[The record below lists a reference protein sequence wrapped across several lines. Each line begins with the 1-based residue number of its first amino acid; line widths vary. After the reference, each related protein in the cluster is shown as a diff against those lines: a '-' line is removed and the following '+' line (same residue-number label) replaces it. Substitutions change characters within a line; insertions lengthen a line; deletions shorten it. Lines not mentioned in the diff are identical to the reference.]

1 MYPTQLARR
10 LSALTGALLV
20 LLTNLSSLCGGFPE
34 DLYPLHQIPFSEG
47 SPEYEVFCGH
57 RHSDEFS
64 NCSHNYEFQ
73 LLRELA
79 YDGRNHLLLGAKNHV
94 FLVDVEDFQI
104 FRSKIEWK
112 STEDDQGMCQMKGLM
127 KHECHN
133 FIRVLELRNDSTLFV
148 CGTNAYDPKCR
159 DYPLERFSER
169 SYSGGA
175 PTMSGIAKCPFD
187 PSHKNTAVFA
197 DGKLYS
203 ATVADFT
210 ARDTV
215 IYRSLGY
222 SEPYDPTLK
231 TEQYDSKWLNE
242 PSFIKSFEH
251 GNKVFFFFKET
262 AVEYINCGKTI
273 YSRVARVCKD
283 DQGGQRVLQNRW
295 TTFMKARL
303 NCSVPGEYPFY
314 FDEIQAMTDLIQV
327 GDSYRMYA
335 VFTTPQNSISG
346 SAVCAFDMENITEA
360 FDGKYKE
367 QETTQS
373 TWLPVPPN
381 RVPSPRPGNCVNNS
395 KLVPDTTLN
404 FVKTHPLM
412 DSAVGAWGGEPLFI
426 KTGSARFTA
435 IAVDTAAGIGNHL
448 VMFIGTNTGKVLK
461 ILYVDGRQVFLE
473 EIEVMDQDTPEAE
486 RSILNLRL
494 VQKTPGEKVLV
505 AVTQR
510 KVVQVPLARCQ
521 RYSSCRSC
529 VKAQDPYCGWSGDNN
544 DCREAVSNTLQD
556 ILNGDHTSFSG
567 YTCSG
572 FSDYGDT
579 SPQSTQAP
587 CECRSPVLE
596 VVALADEGRP
606 PAEGGPPAVSD
617 LAEQLL
623 GGFDAAAAVEQTAGA
638 IRRMYG
644 DWLGNAVRE
653 HGEVFGQTARSLY
666 HRLVEMCES
675 GESETYRRMKHE
687 WGCLRRCLLLH
698 HRDVM
703 TVGHLTPQERYNI
716 LDAMLATVYD
726 VAMETVF
733 GLVQRQANGDI
744 ASERQTYGTLLD
756 ELLLD
761 RYNHTCN
768 SSRMYHRN
776 RLEIAIL
783 ESFLVREDHRMLLN
797 SSRLH
802 LLRSIHR
809 SASRFL
815 QAEQNLAKYGERL
828 LIKFVRL
835 TRLMVREDADLQ
847 GQYNRTVQPVVD
859 IIQDLS
865 PAEKERAKWHVFSN
879 TVTKI
884 VCRALLQLSG
894 TECKEEETGRRRC
907 VSEEVME
914 EIDSD
919 DDDEDEGSGADAES
933 RSSWIISDRWKE
945 LKEQHEKMQRF
956 LKRGPR
962 E

>member
-587 CECRSPVLE
+587 CECRSPGPATTAQVTLHTTPGE
-596 VVALADEGRP
+596 VTSPTTSPVPLPSQTDP
-606 PAEGGPPAVSD
+606 PGVQLGEPVEMPA
-617 LAEQLL
+617 
-623 GGFDAAAAVEQTAGA
+623 GKVEQTVVKPPDLHVSSQVGSYPGGSPTTLALAIVFSVIGGIILGVLVTYCVVCRQGGKDSHESHA
-638 IRRMYG
+638 VVEVPASPPREKNEFPKNGSLNNLADTCNYINNTKKQDNYKMRNENFNHNQNSNGSPSTVPNGTIPNGSPGQMASMHVKDSDIRRESLIDRERMAVSGYATLDRDVTAPRKLPG
-644 DWLGNAVRE
+644 VPADTSPKHRYPRAHGPINPNEYDMGEFITPPKVPTKQTLPPRVPPKAGTLGRDGRPKPMGPKPVPPPKPP
-653 HGEVFGQTARSLY
+653 QL
-666 HRLVEMCES
+666 
-675 GESETYRRMKHE
+675 RMQQHH
-687 WGCLRRCLLLH
+687 H
-698 HRDVM
+698 HR
-703 TVGHLTPQERYNI
+703 H
-716 LDAMLATVYD
+716 
-726 VAMETVF
+726 
-733 GLVQRQANGDI
+733 
-744 ASERQTYGTLLD
+744 
-756 ELLLD
+756 
-761 RYNHTCN
+761 
-768 SSRMYHRN
+768 
-776 RLEIAIL
+776 
-783 ESFLVREDHRMLLN
+783 
-797 SSRLH
+797 
-802 LLRSIHR
+802 
-809 SASRFL
+809 
-815 QAEQNLAKYGERL
+815 
-828 LIKFVRL
+828 
-835 TRLMVREDADLQ
+835 AD
-847 GQYNRTVQPVVD
+847 
-859 IIQDLS
+859 S
-865 PAEKERAKWHVFSN
+865 
-879 TVTKI
+879 
-884 VCRALLQLSG
+884 
-894 TECKEEETGRRRC
+894 
-907 VSEEVME
+907 
-914 EIDSD
+914 
-919 DDDEDEGSGADAES
+919 
-933 RSSWIISDRWKE
+933 
-945 LKEQHEKMQRF
+945 
-956 LKRGPR
+956 
-962 E
+962 

>member
-34 DLYPLHQIPFSEG
+34 DLYPLHQIPYTEG

-57 RHSDEFS
+57 RHNDEFS

-94 FLVDVEDFQI
+94 FLVDVDDFQI

-159 DYPLERFSER
+159 DYPLEVFSER
-169 SYSGGA
+169 AYNGGA

-295 TTFMKARL
+295 TTYMKARL

-435 IAVDTAAGIGNHL
+435 IAVDTEAGIGNHL

-461 ILYVDGRQVFLE
+461 ILYVDGKQIFLE
-473 EIEVMDQDTPEAE
+473 EIEVMDQDTPEGE

-494 VQKTPGEKVLV
+494 VQKTPREKVLV

-556 ILNGDHTSFSG
+556 ILNGDHTSFTG

-572 FSDYGDT
+572 FSDYGDLHVSSQVGSYPGGSPTTLALAIVFSVIGGVILGVLVTYCVVCRQGGKDSHESHTVVEVPASPPREKNEFPKNGSLNNLADTCNYINNTKKQDNYKVRNENFNHNQNANGSPSSVPNGTIPNGSPGQMPHMHGKDPSDIRRESLIDRERMAVSGYATLDRDMTTPRKLPGVPSDT
-579 SPQSTQAP
+579 SPKHRYSRAHGPINPNEYDMGEFITPPKVPTKQTLPPRVPPKAGTLG
-587 CECRSPVLE
+587 R
-596 VVALADEGRP
+596 DGRP
-606 PAEGGPPAVSD
+606 KPMGPKPVPPPKPP
-617 LAEQLL
+617 QL
-623 GGFDAAAAVEQTAGA
+623 
-638 IRRMYG
+638 RMQQ
-644 DWLGNAVRE
+644 
-653 HGEVFGQTARSLY
+653 H
-666 HRLVEMCES
+666 H
-675 GESETYRRMKHE
+675 
-687 WGCLRRCLLLH
+687 H
-698 HRDVM
+698 HR
-703 TVGHLTPQERYNI
+703 H
-716 LDAMLATVYD
+716 
-726 VAMETVF
+726 
-733 GLVQRQANGDI
+733 
-744 ASERQTYGTLLD
+744 
-756 ELLLD
+756 
-761 RYNHTCN
+761 
-768 SSRMYHRN
+768 
-776 RLEIAIL
+776 
-783 ESFLVREDHRMLLN
+783 
-797 SSRLH
+797 
-802 LLRSIHR
+802 
-809 SASRFL
+809 
-815 QAEQNLAKYGERL
+815 
-828 LIKFVRL
+828 
-835 TRLMVREDADLQ
+835 AD
-847 GQYNRTVQPVVD
+847 
-859 IIQDLS
+859 S
-865 PAEKERAKWHVFSN
+865 
-879 TVTKI
+879 
-884 VCRALLQLSG
+884 
-894 TECKEEETGRRRC
+894 
-907 VSEEVME
+907 
-914 EIDSD
+914 
-919 DDDEDEGSGADAES
+919 
-933 RSSWIISDRWKE
+933 
-945 LKEQHEKMQRF
+945 
-956 LKRGPR
+956 
-962 E
+962 

>member
-34 DLYPLHQIPFSEG
+34 DLYPLHQIPYSEG

-57 RHSDEFS
+57 RHSDEYS

-73 LLRELA
+73 LLREIT
-79 YDGRNHLLLGAKNHV
+79 YEGKNHLLLGAKNHV
-94 FLVDVEDFQI
+94 FLVDVDDFQI

-159 DYPLERFSER
+159 DYPLEVFSER
-169 SYSGGA
+169 AYNGGA

-222 SEPYDPTLK
+222 AEPYDPTLK

-295 TTFMKARL
+295 TTYMKARL

-404 FVKTHPLM
+404 FMKTHPLM

-426 KTGSARFTA
+426 KTGSARFTS
-435 IAVDTAAGIGNHL
+435 ITVDTEAGIGNHL

-461 ILYVDGRQVFLE
+461 ILYVDGKQVFLE
-473 EIEVMDQDTPEAE
+473 EIDVMDQDTPEGE

-494 VQKTPGEKVLV
+494 VQKTPREKVLV

-510 KVVQVPLARCQ
+510 KVMQVPLARCQ

-544 DCREAVSNTLQD
+544 DCREAVSSNTLQD
-556 ILNGDHTSFSG
+556 VINGDHTSFSG

-579 SPQSTQAP
+579 SPQSTQTP
-587 CECRSPVLE
+587 CECRSP
-596 VVALADEGRP
+596 
-606 PAEGGPPAVSD
+606 GPPTTPQATLRTTGPGETTSPTTSPVPLPSQTD
-617 LAEQLL
+617 PPGVQLGEPPEMPL
-623 GGFDAAAAVEQTAGA
+623 GKVEQTVVKPPPDLHVSSQVGSYPGGSPTTLALAIVFSVIGGVILGVLVTYCVVCRQGGKDSHESRTVVEVPA
-638 IRRMYG
+638 SPPREKNEFQKNGSLNNLADTCNYINNTKKQDNYKVRNENFNHNQNANGSPSSVPNGTIPNGSPGQMASMHVKDSDIRRESLIDRERMSGYTTLDRDMTTSRKLPG
-644 DWLGNAVRE
+644 VPSDTSPKHRYSRAHGPINPNEYDMGEFITPPKVPSKQTLPPRVPPKAGTLGRDGRPKPMGPKPVPPPKPP
-653 HGEVFGQTARSLY
+653 QL
-666 HRLVEMCES
+666 
-675 GESETYRRMKHE
+675 RMQQHH
-687 WGCLRRCLLLH
+687 H
-698 HRDVM
+698 HR
-703 TVGHLTPQERYNI
+703 H
-716 LDAMLATVYD
+716 
-726 VAMETVF
+726 
-733 GLVQRQANGDI
+733 
-744 ASERQTYGTLLD
+744 
-756 ELLLD
+756 
-761 RYNHTCN
+761 
-768 SSRMYHRN
+768 
-776 RLEIAIL
+776 
-783 ESFLVREDHRMLLN
+783 
-797 SSRLH
+797 
-802 LLRSIHR
+802 
-809 SASRFL
+809 
-815 QAEQNLAKYGERL
+815 
-828 LIKFVRL
+828 
-835 TRLMVREDADLQ
+835 AD
-847 GQYNRTVQPVVD
+847 
-859 IIQDLS
+859 S
-865 PAEKERAKWHVFSN
+865 
-879 TVTKI
+879 
-884 VCRALLQLSG
+884 
-894 TECKEEETGRRRC
+894 
-907 VSEEVME
+907 
-914 EIDSD
+914 
-919 DDDEDEGSGADAES
+919 
-933 RSSWIISDRWKE
+933 
-945 LKEQHEKMQRF
+945 
-956 LKRGPR
+956 
-962 E
+962 

>member
-34 DLYPLHQIPFSEG
+34 DLYPLHQIPYTEG

-57 RHSDEFS
+57 RHNDEFS

-94 FLVDVEDFQI
+94 FLVDVDDFQI

-159 DYPLERFSER
+159 DYPLEVFSER
-169 SYSGGA
+169 AYNGGA

-222 SEPYDPTLK
+222 TEPYDPTLK

-295 TTFMKARL
+295 TTYMKARL

-435 IAVDTAAGIGNHL
+435 IAVDTEAGIGNHL

-461 ILYVDGRQVFLE
+461 ILYVDGKQIFLE
-473 EIEVMDQDTPEAE
+473 EIEVMDQDTPEGE

-494 VQKTPGEKVLV
+494 VQKTPREKVLV

-556 ILNGDHTSFSG
+556 ILNGDHTSFTG

-572 FSDYGDT
+572 FSDYGDLHVSSQVGSYPGGSPTTLALAIVFSVIGGVILGVLVTYCVVCRQGGKDSHESHTVVEVPASPPREKNEFPKNGSLNNLADTCNYINNTKKQDNYKVRNENFNHNQNANGSPSSVPNGTIPNGSPGQMPHMHGKDPSDIRRESLIDRERMAVSGYATLDRDMTTPRKLPGVPSDT
-579 SPQSTQAP
+579 SPKHRYSRAHGPINPNEYDMGEFITPPKVPTKQTLPPRVPPKAGTLG
-587 CECRSPVLE
+587 R
-596 VVALADEGRP
+596 DGRP
-606 PAEGGPPAVSD
+606 KPMGPKPVPPPKPP
-617 LAEQLL
+617 QL
-623 GGFDAAAAVEQTAGA
+623 
-638 IRRMYG
+638 RMQQ
-644 DWLGNAVRE
+644 
-653 HGEVFGQTARSLY
+653 H
-666 HRLVEMCES
+666 H
-675 GESETYRRMKHE
+675 
-687 WGCLRRCLLLH
+687 H
-698 HRDVM
+698 HR
-703 TVGHLTPQERYNI
+703 H
-716 LDAMLATVYD
+716 
-726 VAMETVF
+726 
-733 GLVQRQANGDI
+733 
-744 ASERQTYGTLLD
+744 
-756 ELLLD
+756 
-761 RYNHTCN
+761 
-768 SSRMYHRN
+768 
-776 RLEIAIL
+776 
-783 ESFLVREDHRMLLN
+783 
-797 SSRLH
+797 
-802 LLRSIHR
+802 
-809 SASRFL
+809 
-815 QAEQNLAKYGERL
+815 
-828 LIKFVRL
+828 
-835 TRLMVREDADLQ
+835 AD
-847 GQYNRTVQPVVD
+847 
-859 IIQDLS
+859 S
-865 PAEKERAKWHVFSN
+865 
-879 TVTKI
+879 
-884 VCRALLQLSG
+884 
-894 TECKEEETGRRRC
+894 
-907 VSEEVME
+907 
-914 EIDSD
+914 
-919 DDDEDEGSGADAES
+919 
-933 RSSWIISDRWKE
+933 
-945 LKEQHEKMQRF
+945 
-956 LKRGPR
+956 
-962 E
+962 

>member
-572 FSDYGDT
+572 FSDYGDLHVSSQVGSYPGGSPTTLALAIVFSVIGGIILGVLVTYCVVCRQGGKDSHESHAVVEVPASPPREKNEFPKNGSLNNLADTCNYINNTKKQDNYKMRNENFNHNQNSNGSPSTVPNGTIPNGSPGQMASMHVKDSDIRRESLIDRERMAVSGYATLDRDVTAPRKLPGVPADT
-579 SPQSTQAP
+579 SPKHRYPRAHGPINPNEYDMGEFITPPKVPTKQTLPPRVPPKAGTLG
-587 CECRSPVLE
+587 R
-596 VVALADEGRP
+596 DGRP
-606 PAEGGPPAVSD
+606 KPMGPKPVPPPKPP
-617 LAEQLL
+617 QL
-623 GGFDAAAAVEQTAGA
+623 
-638 IRRMYG
+638 RMQQ
-644 DWLGNAVRE
+644 
-653 HGEVFGQTARSLY
+653 H
-666 HRLVEMCES
+666 H
-675 GESETYRRMKHE
+675 
-687 WGCLRRCLLLH
+687 H
-698 HRDVM
+698 HR
-703 TVGHLTPQERYNI
+703 H
-716 LDAMLATVYD
+716 
-726 VAMETVF
+726 
-733 GLVQRQANGDI
+733 
-744 ASERQTYGTLLD
+744 
-756 ELLLD
+756 
-761 RYNHTCN
+761 
-768 SSRMYHRN
+768 
-776 RLEIAIL
+776 
-783 ESFLVREDHRMLLN
+783 
-797 SSRLH
+797 
-802 LLRSIHR
+802 
-809 SASRFL
+809 
-815 QAEQNLAKYGERL
+815 
-828 LIKFVRL
+828 
-835 TRLMVREDADLQ
+835 AD
-847 GQYNRTVQPVVD
+847 
-859 IIQDLS
+859 S
-865 PAEKERAKWHVFSN
+865 
-879 TVTKI
+879 
-884 VCRALLQLSG
+884 
-894 TECKEEETGRRRC
+894 
-907 VSEEVME
+907 
-914 EIDSD
+914 
-919 DDDEDEGSGADAES
+919 
-933 RSSWIISDRWKE
+933 
-945 LKEQHEKMQRF
+945 
-956 LKRGPR
+956 
-962 E
+962 